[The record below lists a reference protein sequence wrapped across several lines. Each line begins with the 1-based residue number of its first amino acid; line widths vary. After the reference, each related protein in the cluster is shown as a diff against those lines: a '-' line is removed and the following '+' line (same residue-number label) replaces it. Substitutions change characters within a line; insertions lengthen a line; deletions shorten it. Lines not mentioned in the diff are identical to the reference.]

1 MQNPFVVGA
10 YVSQE
15 YFCGRSKEA
24 KVLEEC
30 IREDN
35 NVVLYS
41 ERRLGKN
48 HLIKRVFHEVQL
60 QEEFKCLCVDTG
72 VCGSLKEFAF
82 VLINGIFRSL
92 RSDHRSLEKLAAL
105 YRRLGLNMTIDQSSE
120 VLEPSFSLGWVREP
134 EKIIEESFSFIEG
147 FDKKVVLAIDG
158 FEKLASFRDAEGA
171 RALGIIIESHSS
183 VRMIFS
189 VCEPQCFSEQF
200 REKLV

>member
-30 IREDN
+30 IREDKN
-35 NVVLYS
+35 IVLYS

-48 HLIKRVFHEVQL
+48 HLIKRVFHEAQL
-60 QEEFKCLCVDTG
+60 QEEFECLCVDAG

-92 RSDHRSLEKLAAL
+92 TRDRGNFEKLAGL
-105 YRRLGLNMTIDQSSE
+105 CRRLGLSMPIGLSSE
-120 VLEPSFSLGWVREP
+120 VVLPSFSLG
-134 EKIIEESFSFIEG
+134 
-147 FDKKVVLAIDG
+147 LM
-158 FEKLASFRDAEGA
+158 AS
-171 RALGIIIESHSS
+171 H
-183 VRMIFS
+183 
-189 VCEPQCFSEQF
+189 
-200 REKLV
+200 